1 MSIVLFTYARKT
13 GKSLTRKTPSIEKE
27 NQVNQKENSCWL
39 EILTAITA

>member
-1 MSIVLFTYARKT
+1 MGFSSF
-13 GKSLTRKTPSIEKE
+13 SSIEKE